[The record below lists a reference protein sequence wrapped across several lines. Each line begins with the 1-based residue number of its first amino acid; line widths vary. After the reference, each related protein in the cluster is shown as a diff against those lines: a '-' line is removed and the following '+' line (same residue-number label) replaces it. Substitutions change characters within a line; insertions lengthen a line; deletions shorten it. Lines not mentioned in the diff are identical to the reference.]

1 MSDKPAASKSEA
13 PKAEAGKP
21 AADAAPAGGGM
32 KAWLP
37 LILAVVLMPVLAWVT
52 TSFVIVPKVLKA
64 RETPAGHESEEPE
77 AAAHD
82 AGGEHAADDKHES
95 GKDSHAKEPKKDAHG
110 KDGAKGKKKQ
120 NYQISKLI
128 VNVAGSMGTRYL
140 MTSATLVGTKPDFKD
155 LIEENKDQLLDLT
168 IGVLSTKTINDLEK
182 PGARNQIRSELIS
195 VYNNAL
201 GSGLVQEIYFTEFAI
216 Q

>member
-1 MSDKPAASKSEA
+1 MSNKPEAPKGETPKADAGQEADTPPPAASS
-13 PKAEAGKP
+13 
-21 AADAAPAGGGM
+21 GGF

-37 LILAVVLMPVLAWVT
+37 LILAIVLMPALAWLT

-64 RETPAGHESEEPE
+64 RETLKLPAEEHE
-77 AAAHD
+77 
-82 AGGEHAADDKHES
+82 AGGPGDHGDQPKEGKES
-95 GKDSHAKEPKKDAHG
+95 KDA
-110 KDGAKGKKKQ
+110 ATTSKKKQ
-120 NYQISKLI
+120 TYQVSKLI

-140 MTSATLVGTKPDFKD
+140 MTSATLVGTKADFKEI
-155 LIEENKDQLLDLT
+155 IEENKDQLLDLT
-168 IGVLSTKTINDLEK
+168 IGVLSTKTISDIEK
-182 PGARNQIRSELIS
+182 PGSRNQIRSELIS